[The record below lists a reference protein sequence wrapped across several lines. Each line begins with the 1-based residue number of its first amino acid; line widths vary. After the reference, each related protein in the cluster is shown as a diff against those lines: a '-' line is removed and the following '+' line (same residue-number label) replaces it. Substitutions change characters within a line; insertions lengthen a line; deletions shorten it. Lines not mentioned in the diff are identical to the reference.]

1 MEKIHEI
8 FAEKKEAKKKHY
20 TLSRNLFKKEVNETL
35 ISRNFYANSTK
46 EIYEK

>member
-8 FAEKKEAKKKHY
+8 FAEKKKQKHY

-35 ISRNFYANSTK
+35 ISRNFYANFTK

>member
-8 FAEKKEAKKKHY
+8 FAEKKEAKALYAFTKFV
-20 TLSRNLFKKEVNETL
+20 FKKEVNETL